1 MLGEKWKGDW
11 NKKPHKE
18 KPMKG
23 DIVSDKAKTK
33 GREKLKVWEKMT
45 CLTEELPH
53 SRSLE
58 EIRE

>member
-1 MLGEKWKGDW
+1 
-11 NKKPHKE
+11 
-18 KPMKG
+18 MKG

-45 CLTEELPH
+45 CLMEELPH